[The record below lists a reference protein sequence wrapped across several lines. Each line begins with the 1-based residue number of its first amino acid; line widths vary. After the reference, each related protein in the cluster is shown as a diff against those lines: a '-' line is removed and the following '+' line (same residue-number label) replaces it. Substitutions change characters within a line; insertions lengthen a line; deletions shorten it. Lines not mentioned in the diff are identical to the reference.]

1 MELTQ
6 EVSYFQDQK
15 QKEQNRN
22 LIIFYQ
28 YLKSNCHFKMI
39 LNLIRNQDTEG
50 SILSVAKENMS
61 QRTTSLS
68 ASLLRD
74 GVYHTFLG

>member
-1 MELTQ
+1 
-6 EVSYFQDQK
+6 
-15 QKEQNRN
+15 
-22 LIIFYQ
+22 
-28 YLKSNCHFKMI
+28 MI

-61 QRTTSLS
+61 QRKISLL

-74 GVYHTFLG
+74 EGLSYISSMMVKHIPLEDNYLKDDNGH

>member
-1 MELTQ
+1 
-6 EVSYFQDQK
+6 
-15 QKEQNRN
+15 
-22 LIIFYQ
+22 
-28 YLKSNCHFKMI
+28 MI

-61 QRTTSLS
+61 QRKISLL

-74 GVYHTFLG
+74 EGLSHISSMMVKHIPLEDNYLKDDNGH